1 MKNHKCLLTVFF
13 MLIFI
18 LVGCG
23 KQSYLETKS
32 QSEKSQQ
39 SDSHQGSRATGSS
52 NTAAQSDKKSNKN
65 TNSKKTKTKK
75 TSDDTPWVVCITGA
89 VNQPG
94 VFHVKEDTRVYEV
107 IKLAGGFRSDAEQD
121 SLNQAAAVS
130 DGEMIRILTVEEA
143 KLSNSPEV
151 SGQSQSQT
159 QDGKSTGGKV
169 SLNRASKEELMTLP
183 GIGESKADAIIKYRE
198 ENGSFRSIDDLK
210 KISGIKDGVISKFKD
225 KVVI

>member
-1 MKNHKCLLTVFF
+1 MKKHKCLLTVFF

-65 TNSKKTKTKK
+65 ANSKKTKTKK

-107 IKLAGGFRSDAEQD
+107 IKLAGGFRSDADQG

-143 KLSNSPEV
+143 KLSDSPEA

-198 ENGSFRSIDDLK
+198 ENGGFRSIDDLK

>member
-1 MKNHKCLLTVFF
+1 MKKHKCLLTVFF

-18 LVGCG
+18 LAGCG

-39 SDSHQGSRATGSS
+39 SDSNQGNRATGSS
-52 NTAAQSDKKSNKN
+52 NTAVLSDKKSNKN

-107 IKLAGGFRSDAEQD
+107 IALAGGFRSDADQD

-143 KLSNSPEV
+143 KLSDSPEA
-151 SGQSQSQT
+151 SSQSQT

>member
-1 MKNHKCLLTVFF
+1 MKNHKCLLTVF
-13 MLIFI
+13 
-18 LVGCG
+18 
-23 KQSYLETKS
+23 SYLETKS

-94 VFHVKEDTRVYEV
+94 VFHVKEGTRVYEV
-107 IKLAGGFRSDAEQD
+107 IKLAGGFRSDADQD